1 MIFKVSQPY
10 FFTKHFFYSRRNFKE
25 NFGDDEEE

>member
-10 FFTKHFFYSRRNFKE
+10 FFTKRFFYSRRNINEDFE
-25 NFGDDEEE
+25 DDEGE